1 MVVLKPGAI
10 LTEPEL
16 LTWASDKIE
25 RFKLPDAIYFCDAI
39 PVGNTGKASRAAVQ
53 QFILARTRNIAHP

>member
-1 MVVLKPGAI
+1 
-10 LTEPEL
+10 

-53 QFILARTRNIAHP
+53 RFILAQTRGIARR